1 MRLDGL
7 GICPVLRFSGSDGV
21 PCITHCPCVH
31 TVPCSMPTVCCCGA
45 PVYHVTKDG
54 WKKVRGE
61 DVGQLHYQ
69 YYPAPEAHPC
79 AGTDPLA

>member
-1 MRLDGL
+1 MCMHMAVQVSEPAVVCGL
-7 GICPVLRFSGSDGV
+7 
-21 PCITHCPCVH
+21 
-31 TVPCSMPTVCCCGA
+31 

-69 YYPAPEAHPC
+69 YYPAAEAHPC